1 MEASSRLGY
10 STESESV
17 LRRSAVACALDV
29 ARIPLD
35 GRLHHQ
41 LEACLHNF
49 VALEGAM
56 AATSDAL
63 QKAGLHAKA
72 LKLETKEWDVLV
84 DQIPELSLRL
94 EAVTV
99 MFDAGF
105 RRSNQKRGHFNN

>member
-1 MEASSRLGY
+1 MS
-10 STESESV
+10 ESELQRSV
-17 LRRSAVACALDV
+17 AECALDV
-29 ARIPLD
+29 ARIPVD
-35 GRLHHQ
+35 GRLHRQ

-49 VALEGAM
+49 IDLEGTM

-84 DQIPELSLRL
+84 DQIPQLSQRL

-99 MFDAGF
+99 MFDARV
-105 RRSNQKRGHFNN
+105 RRSYQK